1 MPISKKLTVLF
12 TLIFVLCFALLGV
25 FGCNEQTEPTLN
37 VDSDAV
43 RFEKSDFVVENG
55 SRVNVVGGKAIYK
68 LLGNV
73 PAGVTVSE
81 NGVFTIGGDVPFGA
95 QVLLAAFSGEV
106 LCDTAVCTVGAQ
118 EFNPILSFETS
129 ATHLADGDFAEA
141 SSTPVSSVKYSL
153 DGEYTGISINP
164 VSGKVSFTEAVDD
177 GTTFTVVAKSH
188 GATLSQ
194 QFVASVDNLV
204 TAVESVVT
212 TEYGVGKGVAFQLDF
227 AGEPQKQVLG
237 VIKGRARM
245 SDGDFTFDA
254 ETGVLTI
261 LPQAAKQLSMG
272 ENVLKIITNKNSV
285 TVTVRAAKYIATAR
299 ELAAINDSIEA
310 LAGYYVMVSD
320 VDLTDWLSR
329 SGDGY
334 NQGQGWNPIGKY
346 FDVTDG
352 TATQWAFTGTFDGN
366 GHVVSGFFIERN
378 DDFAYN
384 SGLFGYVAPQGL
396 IKNLGVVGADGRK
409 NSVKSY
415 SGGFVGVNTGTIEN
429 CWADVDVYMES
440 QFRVV
445 GGFVGNNEGTITNCY
460 SLGSVEGGTYIG
472 SFAGMSHN
480 GLVHGNF
487 ENCYALQTGNYP
499 FSNVDYASCAVYST
513 LEEMRAA
520 DFSVFDDSAWMVS
533 DGALPQLKKTA
544 LAYDLREIFVK
555 NAQTHLSR
563 GETLQLQV
571 ESNPAYMTEQLGVTY
586 TVVEGAGLQISPNGL
601 IDTLQ
606 LQAGQNHC
614 KVQVACGSA
623 MAYYDFTVYE
633 AETAVEFLPTME
645 TTIYAGVN
653 YYVDTQVLPQ
663 GANQAVDLYLTKA
676 MHGVT
681 LTDGI
686 LSVNADIIS
695 DGEIEIE
702 AVSEKG
708 NSATR
713 TIRVVANRTFPNNY
727 AILYKGVDATVTFT
741 LPAGVGATV
750 DKVTRFDKSVDYALQ
765 GNAVTLSASLFADFV
780 NQSVEVKMRTPS
792 GTFVAVVATYNPDVL
807 TIGSVEE
814 FLAFKLRPE
823 LFDKVVILTA
833 DLDFGNRT
841 ITSVGNHTDKRDF
854 TGIFNG
860 NGHVIKNL
868 VIDSNDMDKGPY
880 TTEDDNGNVVTRPAA
895 DVFANHRSRHNVGL
909 FSYVTGTVTNV
920 RFENVHVAS
929 PFTGDHTNSKGET
942 THYVNTPFGNCVG
955 VAAGTVNGG
964 IISYCTFNNCSARA
978 ADRDRGIVCGKASN
992 SVIKNCIVDGTL
1004 AIL

>member
-1 MPISKKLTVLF
+1 MPKSKKFAALSILIVILCLALT
-12 TLIFVLCFALLGV
+12 GV
-25 FGCNEQTEPTLN
+25 FGCNRQSQPSLYVE
-37 VDSDAV
+37 SDTV
-43 RFEKSDFVVENG
+43 RFEKADYVVENG
-55 SRVNVVGGKAIYK
+55 TRVNASGKAEYK
-68 LLGNV
+68 LIGNV
-73 PAGVTVSE
+73 PKGVTVSE
-81 NGVFTIGGDVPFGA
+81 SGVFAIADDVTYGT
-95 QVLLAAFSGEV
+95 QVLLAAFTNGV
-106 LCDTAVCTVGAQ
+106 LCDTTVCIVDAQ
-118 EFNPILSFETS
+118 DINPVLSFENS

-141 SSTPVSSVKYSL
+141 SSMPVSSVKYSL
-153 DGEYTGISINP
+153 DGEYTGISIDS
-164 VSGKVSFTEAVDD
+164 VTGKVSFTEAVSD
-177 GTTFTVVAKSH
+177 GTTFTVVATSH
-188 GATLSQ
+188 GTTLSE
-194 QFVASVDNLV
+194 QFVASVNNLV
-204 TAVESVVT
+204 SAKNSAVT
-212 TEYGVGKGVAFQLDF
+212 TEYGVGKDVAFQLDF
-227 AGEPQKQVLG
+227 ADTADAEVLG
-237 VIKGRARM
+237 VMKGRTRM
-245 SDGDFTFDA
+245 SDSDWSFNA
-254 ETGVLTI
+254 QTGVLTV
-261 LPQAAKQLSMG
+261 LPQAASQLPMG
-272 ENVLKIITNKNSV
+272 ENTLKIITNKNSV

-299 ELAAINDSIEA
+299 ELAAINDSVEA
-310 LAGYYVMVSD
+310 LAGYYVMVCD

-329 SGDGY
+329 SGDGF

-366 GHVVSGFFIERN
+366 GHTVTGFFIERN

-396 IKNLGVVGADGRK
+396 IKNLGVQGAEGRK

-487 ENCYALQTGNYP
+487 ENCYALQTGSYP
-499 FSNVDYASCAVYST
+499 FSNVEYEGCAVFST

-520 DFSVFDDSAWMVS
+520 DFSDFDSSAWTVS
-533 DGALPQLKKTA
+533 GGALPQLKQTS

-555 NAQTHLSR
+555 NTETHLSR
-563 GETLQLQV
+563 GETLQLHV
-571 ESNPAYMTEQLGVTY
+571 LSNPTYMTEQLGVTY
-586 TVVEGAGLQISPNGL
+586 EVIDGVGLQISASGL
-601 IDTLQ
+601 VDTLQ
-606 LQAGQNHC
+606 LQSGERHC
-614 KVQVACGSA
+614 KVQVTCGNAS
-623 MAYYDFTVYE
+623 AYYEFDVYE

-653 YYVDTQVLPQ
+653 YYVDTRVLPQ

-695 DGEIEIE
+695 DGEIELE

-713 TIRVVANRTFPNNY
+713 TIKVVANRTFANNY
-727 AILYKGVDATVTFT
+727 AILYKGVDSTVTFT
-741 LPAGVGATV
+741 LPDGVGSTLS
-750 DKVTRFDKSVDYALQ
+750 KVTRFDKSVDYTLQ
-765 GNAVTLSASLFADFV
+765 GNAVTLSANLFADFL
-780 NQSVEVKMRTPS
+780 NQSVEIKMHTSS
-792 GTFVAVVATYNPDVL
+792 GVYVAVVATYNPDVI

-814 FLAFKLRPE
+814 FLDFKTHPE
-823 LFDKVVILTA
+823 LFGKVVILTA
-833 DLDFGNRT
+833 DLDFENRT
-841 ITSVGNHTDKRDF
+841 ITAVGNHTDKRDF

-895 DVFANHRSRHNVGL
+895 DVFANHRSRYNVGL
-909 FSYVTGTVTNV
+909 FSYLTGTVTNV

-929 PFTGDHTNSKGET
+929 PFTGDYTNSKGVT

-992 SVIKNCIVDGTL
+992 AVIKNCIVDGTL